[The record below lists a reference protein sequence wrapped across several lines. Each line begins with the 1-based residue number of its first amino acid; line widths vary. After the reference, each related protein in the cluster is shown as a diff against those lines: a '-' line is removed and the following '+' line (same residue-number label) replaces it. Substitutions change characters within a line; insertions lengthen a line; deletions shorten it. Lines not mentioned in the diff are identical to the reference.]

1 MLEENS
7 PSDESDISEYQK
19 VEMNVFLQTHK
30 GIAQE

>member
-1 MLEENS
+1 MLEENC